1 MSLSTAIPLCVSG
14 VAGGEW
20 EDTRDQTA
28 GGKTALCWALGAMP
42 RHFEALKSFKQ
53 DRLGHSGFVVCK
65 DHTGSTGEEGSVEE
79 MKSRQTE

>member
-1 MSLSTAIPLCVSG
+1 M
-14 VAGGEW
+14 AGGEW

-42 RHFEALKSFKQ
+42 RHFEFILRAKGKEAPKSFKQ